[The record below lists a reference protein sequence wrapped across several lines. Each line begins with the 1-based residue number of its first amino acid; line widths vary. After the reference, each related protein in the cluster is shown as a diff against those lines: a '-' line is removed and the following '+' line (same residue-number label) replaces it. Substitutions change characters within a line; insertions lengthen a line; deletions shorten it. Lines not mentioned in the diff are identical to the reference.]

1 MIPEARARIS
11 VHLQPNARR
20 DEAVSYENG
29 ILRVKIAAP
38 PVEGKANRRL
48 VEFLSEILD
57 IARSRIAIAKGLASK
72 EKTVVIEGLSPDQ
85 VSKKLN
91 NLLKSERE

>member
-1 MIPEARARIS
+1 MIPEVRARIS

-85 VSKKLN
+85 VSEKLN
-91 NLLKSERE
+91 NLLNRRE